1 MTTTDTHPEEETM
14 TQRVALVTGASSGIG
29 EETARRLASRGVTVY
44 GAARRADRLA
54 SLASDGVRSL
64 VMDVTDEDSV
74 TRSVS
79 HLLDEAG
86 RIDLLVNSAGYGTL
100 GSVEE
105 TPLEDGR
112 QLFDVNLFGAMRLIQ
127 LVVPQMRRQR
137 SGRIINVSSVGGR
150 VPTPL
155 GSWYHGSK
163 FALEAMS
170 DTLRFE
176 LRQFGI
182 DVVVIE
188 PGGTQTEWAE
198 IAVDHIQSNSGSG
211 AYARQAEAVARSLV
225 SERERSRHAP
235 ASLVADTIVRAATAR
250 KPKTRYPVGPGVRLA
265 IALRRIL
272 PDRAFDRVM
281 SRASGVP
288 LG

>member
-1 MTTTDTHPEEETM
+1 MSQD
-14 TQRVALVTGASSGIG
+14 VALVTGASSGIG
-29 EETARRLASRGVTVY
+29 EETARRLASRGITVY

-54 SLASDGVRSL
+54 GLASDGIRPL
-64 VMDVTDEDSV
+64 VMDVTDDDSV
-74 TRSVS
+74 TQGVS

-112 QLFDVNLFGAMRLIQ
+112 RRFDVNLFGAMRLIQ

-137 SGRIINVSSVGGR
+137 SGRIVNVSSVGGR

-176 LRQFGI
+176 LQQFGI
-182 DVVVIE
+182 DVVVVE
-188 PGGTQTEWAE
+188 PGGTQTEWAG
-198 IAVDHIQSNSGSG
+198 IAVDHVRTNSGGG

-225 SERERSRHAP
+225 SERARASHAP

-250 KPKTRYPVGPGVRLA
+250 RPRTRYPVGPGVRLG
-265 IALRRIL
+265 IALRRVL

-288 LG
+288 LD

>member
-1 MTTTDTHPEEETM
+1 M
-14 TQRVALVTGASSGIG
+14 TQQVALVTGASSGIG
-29 EETARRLASRGVTVY
+29 EETARRIASRGFTVY

-54 SLASDGVRSL
+54 SLAPDGIRPL
-64 VMDVTDEDSV
+64 VMDVADDDSV
-74 TRSVS
+74 TQGIA

-105 TPLEDGR
+105 TPIDDAR
-112 QLFDVNLFGAMRLIQ
+112 RLFDVNLFGAMRLVQ
-127 LVVPQMRRQR
+127 LVVPQMRQQR
-137 SGRIINVSSVGGR
+137 SGRIVNVSSVGGR

-176 LRQFGI
+176 LQQFGI

-198 IAVDHIQSNSGSG
+198 IAVDHIRSNSGDG

-225 SERERSRHAP
+225 SERARASHTP
-235 ASLVADTIVRAATAR
+235 ASLVADTIVRAATVR
-250 KPKTRYPVGPGVRLA
+250 RPKTRYPVGPGVKLG